1 MTAQHGTAPSATAH
15 PNAQRLRHSYDAF
28 LRGDLGP
35 LDDLLAEDVA
45 WHETGRH
52 QLSGVYRG
60 REEVHRLLNRLGEL
74 TGGTMRIDVRTVL
87 ADDTDGVAVLR
98 VSGRRGDRSFE
109 DVLET
114 HVYRFADGR
123 VTEWHQAFEDQ
134 YAIDAVLG

>member
-1 MTAQHGTAPSATAH
+1 M
-15 PNAQRLRHSYDAF
+15 
-28 LRGDLGP
+28 
-35 LDDLLAEDVA
+35 
-45 WHETGRH
+45 
-52 QLSGVYRG
+52 
-60 REEVHRLLNRLGEL
+60 
-74 TGGTMRIDVRTVL
+74 
-87 ADDTDGVAVLR
+87 AVLR